1 MGIKGKGEYKPLSE
15 ERAVEIGSEIIGEA
29 FLFSVASGF
38 IVYEY
43 WRSVRKDQRKE
54 DIQNLEISHLQTQTQ
69 RLEQQMLQLQQTLE
83 GLQTQLQTHL
93 DSSSNNRI
101 PSTSDTSQK
110 SADKSNSWWIF

>member
-1 MGIKGKGEYKPLSE
+1 MKGKAEYKPLSE
-15 ERAVEIGSEIIGEA
+15 ERAVEMGSEILGEA
-29 FLFSVASGF
+29 FLYSVAAGY

-43 WRSVRKDQRKE
+43 WRSIRKDQRME
-54 DIQNLEISHLQTQTQ
+54 DTQNLEISHLQMQTQ

-83 GLQTQLQTHL
+83 TQLQTHL
-93 DSSSNNRI
+93 DSSNSRI